1 MVEPAKVYSVRTLD
15 GALNVLDGERNVRIL
30 AGGTDLMVLLN
41 ARQFRAA
48 AFLDIWKVIELRGI
62 RDEGDGLRIGAL
74 TSFSE
79 IIKSDLTQKW
89 TPLLVEAAMTIGA
102 IQIQNRGTLGGNLV
116 NGSPAGDSLPVLAV
130 LDAEI
135 DVASH
140 SRGTRTVRY
149 EDFFTAYRRTVL
161 EADEIVTSIKIR
173 KLERGEKSFFY
184 KVGTRRAQAISKVMM
199 AARVGVTS
207 DSIESCAISFGSM
220 TPVVRRASQIEAAL
234 QGWVSG
240 STLPGTIQDLLEIE
254 LTPIDDIRSTA
265 RYRMRVA
272 RNLLARML
280 REVGLETSTLS

>member
-1 MVEPAKVYSVRTLD
+1 MADHARVYSVRTID
-15 GALNVLDGERNVRIL
+15 EALAILDGERDIRVL

-41 ARQFRAA
+41 ARQFESQ
-48 AFLDIWKVIELRGI
+48 AFLDIWKVRELRGI
-62 RDEGDGLRIGAL
+62 RDEGAWLRIGAL

-79 IIKSDLTQKW
+79 IINSGLTRTW
-89 TPLLVEAAMTIGA
+89 TPLLVESAMTIGA
-102 IQIQNRGTLGGNLV
+102 VQIQNRGTLGGNLV
-116 NGSPAGDSLPVLAV
+116 NGSPAGDSLPVLSV

-149 EDFFTAYRRTVL
+149 VDFFTAYRRTVL

-173 KLERGEKSFFY
+173 KLERGEKGFFY

-199 AARVGVTS
+199 AARVAMNS

-220 TPVVRRASQIEAAL
+220 TPVVGRASQIEAAL
-234 QGWVSG
+234 RGWVSG
-240 STLPGTIQDLLEIE
+240 STLPVSIPDLLDVEVS
-254 LTPIDDIRSTA
+254 PIDDIRSTA
-265 RYRMRVA
+265 RYRIRVA

-280 REVGLETSTLS
+280 REIGS